1 MEMLKDRV
9 TMITGAS
16 RGLGKALA
24 VRFAGEGSAVVLAG
38 RSFDAMN
45 DICREISESGGE
57 GFVVRM
63 DVQDPESIRNAA
75 DEAMERYGR
84 IDVLINNAGIS
95 MVSPSESL
103 SYEDWNN
110 AIGTNLTGVFFCCQ
124 AVARHMIDKGIA
136 GCIINISSTFGKT
149 PVPRRAAY
157 CASKAGTDM
166 ITRVLAAEWAE
177 KNIRVNAIA
186 PGYLNTEFIKDLKQ
200 RGKLDTEALNRR
212 IPLGRMGNVEE
223 ITGLAL
229 YMAGDEATY
238 MTGSVVY
245 IDGGWTAYGFV

>member
-1 MEMLKDRV
+1 MELLKGRV

-24 VRFAGEGSAVVLAG
+24 VRFAGEGSTVVLAG
-38 RSFDAMN
+38 RSYDAMN
-45 DICREISESGGE
+45 DICRAISDSGGE
-57 GFVVRM
+57 GSAVRM
-63 DVQDPESIRNAA
+63 NVQDPESIRGAV
-75 DEAMERYGR
+75 DEAVERHGG
-84 IDVLINNAGIS
+84 IDILINNAGIS

-110 AIGTNLTGVFFCCQ
+110 AIGTNLTGVFFCSQ
-124 AVARHMIDKGIA
+124 AVARHMIGRGIS

-186 PGYLNTEFIKDLKQ
+186 PGYLNTEFIQDLRRQ
-200 RGKLDTEALNRR
+200 GKLDTEALNRR
-212 IPLGRMGNVEE
+212 IPQGRMGSVDE

>member
-1 MEMLKDRV
+1 MKLLKNRV

-24 VRFAGEGSAVVLAG
+24 ARFAGEGSTVVLAG
-38 RSFDAMN
+38 RSYDAMN
-45 DICREISESGGE
+45 DLCRTISDSGGN
-57 GFVVRM
+57 GSIVRM
-63 DVQDPESIRNAA
+63 NVQNPESITGAVN
-75 DEAMERYGR
+75 EAVERHGR
-84 IDVLINNAGIS
+84 IDILINNAGIS

-110 AIGTNLTGVFFCCQ
+110 AIGTNLTGVFFCSQ
-124 AVARHMIDKGIA
+124 AVARHMIDRGTR

-149 PVPRRAAY
+149 PVPQRAAY

-166 ITRVLAAEWAE
+166 ITKVLAAEWAE

-186 PGYLNTEFIKDLKQ
+186 PGYLNTEFIQDLRLQ
-200 RGKLDTEALNRR
+200 GKLDIEALNRR
-212 IPLGRMGNVEE
+212 IPQGRMGNVEE

>member
-1 MEMLKDRV
+1 MELLKDRV

-16 RGLGKALA
+16 RGLGKAFAL
-24 VRFAGEGSAVVLAG
+24 RFAGEGSTVVLAG
-38 RSFDAMN
+38 RSYDAMN
-45 DICREISESGGE
+45 DICREITESGGE
-57 GFVVRM
+57 GSAVRM
-63 DVQDPESIRNAA
+63 NVQDPESIRCAVDVA
-75 DEAMERYGR
+75 VERYGR
-84 IDVLINNAGIS
+84 IDVLVNNAGIS
-95 MVSPSESL
+95 MVNPSESL

-124 AVARHMIDKGIA
+124 AVARHMIDRGA
-136 GCIINISSTFGKT
+136 GGCIINISSTFGKT

-186 PGYLNTEFIKDLKQ
+186 PGYLNTEFIQDLKLQ
-200 RGKLDTEALNRR
+200 GKLDTEALNRR
-212 IPLGRMGNVEE
+212 IPQGRMGNVEE

>member
-1 MEMLKDRV
+1 MKLLKDRV

-24 VRFAGEGSAVVLAG
+24 VRFAGEGSTVVLAG
-38 RSFDAMN
+38 RSYDAMN
-45 DICREISESGGE
+45 DICRAISDLGGK
-57 GFVVRM
+57 GSSVRM
-63 DVQDPESIRNAA
+63 NVQDPESIRGAV
-75 DEAMERYGR
+75 DEAVERHGR
-84 IDVLINNAGIS
+84 IDILINNAGIS

-110 AIGTNLTGVFFCCQ
+110 AVGTNLTGVFFCSQ
-124 AVARHMIDKGIA
+124 AVARHMIDRGTG

-186 PGYLNTEFIKDLKQ
+186 PGYLNTEFIQELRRQ
-200 RGKLDTEALNRR
+200 GKLDIEALNRR
-212 IPLGRMGNVEE
+212 IPQGRMGNVEE